1 VKNMFFAAAL
11 IAAMIPMASAQ
22 DVKVSGQP
30 MHVNITGQTGRHVD
44 GDVRTPA
51 GMSKVF
57 SNLGPKGSSY
67 DNSNGWLILGPD
79 SAFGQQQWV
88 GYPFTPAKT
97 VTATYAKAALG
108 WFESGP
114 NQAMVSI
121 YSDANGVPG
130 KPLVNKWAGNLQ
142 DYTDPCCDAIKNLP
156 LKPTVLKANT
166 QYWFVART
174 GPNQTQA
181 EGVWFFATG
190 DPTGNQAYS
199 FDGVTWNL
207 ESVQESAFAV
217 YSTP

>member
-1 VKNMFFAAAL
+1 VKNMFFAATL

-30 MHVNITGQTGRHVD
+30 MHVTITGQTGRHTD

-51 GMSKVF
+51 GYKQVF

-67 DNSNGWLILGPD
+67 DNSNGWLILGPA
-79 SAFGQQQWV
+79 SAFGQQQWI
-88 GYPFTPAKT
+88 GYPFTLSST
-97 VTATYAKAALG
+97 VTATYAKAAIG

-114 NQAMVSI
+114 NQVMVSI
-121 YSDANGVPG
+121 YSDASGLPG

-142 DYTDPCCDAIKNLP
+142 NYTDPCCDAIKNLP
-156 LKPTVLKANT
+156 LKPTVLQANT
-166 QYWFVART
+166 QYWFVVRT

-190 DPTGNQAYS
+190 DPTGNQAYT
-199 FDGVTWNL
+199 FDGVTWNT
-207 ESVQESAFAV
+207 EQVQESAFAI
-217 YSTP
+217 YTTQ